1 MQSEK
6 QTEYQ
11 YIYQF
16 RPEMLSFIPTDCRT
30 FLEVGCSDGSF
41 AEQLKNRPGAVV
53 WGVEMH
59 AGSAAIAETRLNH
72 VFCGD
77 FLQLTDSEIIPE
89 NHFDCIIFNDVLEHF
104 TDYNIVLNRVRKL
117 LRPRGF
123 LVTSLPNFRY
133 VGNLWEII
141 IDKDFRYKP
150 SGILD
155 ETHYRFFTEKSIRR
169 ILEDAQFEVLKS
181 HGVNG
186 TNSFKVRLLNILTLN
201 FFSDI
206 RFLQIATLAQLKKQG

>member
-6 QTEYQ
+6 PTDYQ
-11 YIYQF
+11 YIYQY
-16 RPEMLSFIPTDCRT
+16 RPEMLSFIPNDCRI

-41 AEQLKNRPGAVV
+41 AVQLKNRPGAVV

-59 AGSAAIAETRLNH
+59 TGSAAIAEKKLDH

-77 FLQLTDSEIIPE
+77 FLSLTNTGKIPD

-104 TDYNIVLNRVRKL
+104 PEYNVVLNAVKRL
-117 LRPRGF
+117 LKPRGF

-133 VGNLWEII
+133 VGNLWEILI
-141 IDKDFRYKP
+141 EKDFRYKP

-169 ILEDAQFEVLKS
+169 IFEHAEFEVLKS

-186 TNSFKVRLLNILTLN
+186 TNSFKVRLLNMLTFN

-206 RFLQIATLAQLKKQG
+206 RYLQIATLAQLKV